1 MPPGSADDV
10 AGFGPDHLP
19 YGVFRAPGEAPRAGA
34 RLGTDVLDLAALARA
49 GRLPV
54 GEAVFAADSL
64 NPFMA
69 LGPGAWRA
77 CRTALRELAR
87 DPARLAGAT
96 VPLAGVELLLPF
108 AVADFVDFSS
118 SLHHATNLGRILRP
132 GGDPLHPNWRH
143 LPVAYHGRAGS
154 VVVSGTPVVRPAGQ
168 HRPQDGP
175 PRFGPT
181 ARLDVELELGYVI
194 GTPSRLGQP
203 VRLADALAHV
213 FGVVLVNDWSARDL
227 QSWEY
232 QPLGPFTGKSFATTV
247 GAWITPLE
255 ALAERRVAREP
266 QEPAPL
272 PYLREAPWGYD
283 VDVALELD
291 GEEIARSNARGVYWS
306 IAQQIA
312 HLTVNGAALR
322 TGDLLA
328 TGAISGPGPRERG
341 SLIELSG
348 GGAEP
353 LVLGD
358 GRRRTFLEDG
368 DEVVLRGT
376 AGEGIALAEVRGRVL
391 PAAG

>member
-1 MPPGSADDV
+1 MPQGSADDD
-10 AGFGPDHLP
+10 AGFGPEHLP

-34 RLGTDVLDLAALARA
+34 RLGGDVLDLAALARA

-54 GEAVFAADSL
+54 DEAVLAAPSL

-69 LGPGAWRA
+69 LGPGAWSA
-77 CRTALRELAR
+77 CRAALLELAR
-87 DPARLAGAT
+87 DPGRLAGAT
-96 VPLAGVELLLPF
+96 VPLGDVELLLPF

-154 VVVSGTPVVRPAGQ
+154 VVVSGTPVVRPSGQ
-168 HRPQDGP
+168 HGP
-175 PRFGPT
+175 DEGTPRFGPT
-181 ARLDVELELGYVI
+181 GRLDVELELGYVI
-194 GTPSRLGQP
+194 GAPSRLGEP
-203 VRLADALAHV
+203 VAVDRALAHV

-232 QPLGPFTGKSFATTV
+232 RPLGPFTGKSFATSV
-247 GAWITPLE
+247 GAWITPLD
-255 ALAERRVAREP
+255 ALRRVAREP
-266 QEPAPL
+266 QEPEPL

-291 GEEIARSNARGVYWS
+291 GEVIARSNARGVYWS

-312 HLTVNGAALR
+312 HVTVNGAALR

-341 SLIELSG
+341 SLIELTAD
-348 GGAEP
+348 GAEP

-358 GRRRTFLEDG
+358 GRRRAFLEDG
-368 DEVVLRGT
+368 DEVVLRGR
-376 AGEGIALAEVRGRVL
+376 AGAGIALAEVRGRVL